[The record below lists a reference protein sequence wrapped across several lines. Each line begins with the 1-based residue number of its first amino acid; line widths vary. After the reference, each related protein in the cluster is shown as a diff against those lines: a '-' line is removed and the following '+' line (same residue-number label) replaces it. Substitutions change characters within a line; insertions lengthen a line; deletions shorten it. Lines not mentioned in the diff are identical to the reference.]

1 MTVLVT
7 GGAGFIGSHVVDLLC
22 AAGSTP
28 RIFDLV
34 TPSWDTSHVESI
46 VGDLLDRAA
55 LARAMK
61 GCDSVIH
68 LAAVADVG
76 AVATDPARA
85 DLVNVRGT
93 QFALEAAVFAGVSRF
108 VYASTVW
115 VYGGA
120 NGNGRMLDE
129 DTPLVLPKHF
139 YTATKLAGEMYCRSY
154 AELYGLEQTTL
165 RFGIPYGPRSR
176 AAAVV
181 AAFVAR
187 ARAGEPLLINGDGSQ
202 SRQFVYVEDLAEGI
216 VAATSESAPP
226 GVYNLVGDE
235 SISVRTIADH
245 VRELIA
251 DVPIVHVDG
260 RRADVETR
268 LASAERAARHLNW
281 RARTPFHEG
290 IRTYVDWVT
299 DTSGSPSSAT
309 RSMIPGSAAAV
320 FRQDPEEL

>member
-1 MTVLVT
+1 VNVLVT

-22 AAGSTP
+22 AAGYTP

-34 TPSWDTSHVESI
+34 SPSWNNTHVESL
-46 VGDLLDRAA
+46 VGDLLDPGV

-68 LAAVADVG
+68 LAAVADVSE
-76 AVATDPARA
+76 VVTDPAHA

-93 QFALEAAVFAGVSRF
+93 QFALEAALIAGVPRF
-108 VYASTVW
+108 VFASTVW

-129 DTPLVLPKHF
+129 DTPLVLPNHF

-154 AELYGLEQTTL
+154 AELYGLEQTIL

-176 AAAVV
+176 PAAVV

-216 VAATSESAPP
+216 VAATSESAPA

-251 DVPIVHVDG
+251 DVPIIHVDG

-268 LASAERAARHLNW
+268 RASAERAALHLNW

-299 DTSGSPSSAT
+299 DTNGSPSSAT
-309 RSMIPGSAAAV
+309 RSRISGSDDTV
-320 FRQDPEEL
+320 FRQDPTEL